1 PRFDYAEAPAP
12 ISAPRSKPLDLPL
25 GRPEEIVLL
34 VEDDD
39 TARRVTAQGVREL
52 GYTVLEAENGRA
64 AIDIIRQRPDINLMV
79 TDVVMPDMDGARLA
93 REAVFRRHSLR
104 VLFITGYTRNA
115 ILHNGVLDP
124 GVKLLSKP
132 FTLEQLAVKMREIL
146 DSN

>member
-1 PRFDYAEAPAP
+1 M
-12 ISAPRSKPLDLPL
+12 L
-25 GRPEEIVLL
+25 V

-52 GYTVLEAENGRA
+52 GYSVLEAENGRA
-64 AIDIIRQRPDINLMV
+64 AVDIIRQRADINLLL

-124 GVKLLSKP
+124 GVKLLTKP
-132 FTLEQLAVKMREIL
+132 FTLQQLAVKMREIL
-146 DSN
+146 DAK